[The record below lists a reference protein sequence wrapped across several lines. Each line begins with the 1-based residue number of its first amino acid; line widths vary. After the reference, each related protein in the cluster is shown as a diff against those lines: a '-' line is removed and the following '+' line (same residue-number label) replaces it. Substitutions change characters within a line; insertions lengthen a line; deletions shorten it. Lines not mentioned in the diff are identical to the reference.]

1 MSTLF
6 TVRAAADRLG
16 IGYSTL
22 KQWIYDGAVR
32 TVRTRGGHHRLT
44 ELEVQRLLLA
54 GTAAPSSTP
63 AEPTRRLSVPAE
75 RRERGTA
82 GRPGNG
88 RAGAGAGASVLISGR
103 NQLRGIVEEVRGD
116 GLLAQV
122 RLRIGDQRLTAII
135 TQDAVDELRL
145 KRGDEAVAVIKST
158 EVMIAR
164 ERRR

>member
-1 MSTLF
+1 MAMLL
-6 TVRAAADRLG
+6 TVREAADQLG
-16 IGYSTL
+16 IAYSTL

-44 ELEVQRLLLA
+44 ELEVQRLL
-54 GTAAPSSTP
+54 AAPPGKAKVAPQP
-63 AEPTRRLSVPAE
+63 ATRPR
-75 RRERGTA
+75 RGTA
-82 GRPGNG
+82 VSSSRGLP
-88 RAGAGAGASVLISGR
+88 VLISGR

-135 TQDAVDELRL
+135 TQDAVAELKLR
-145 KRGDEAVAVIKST
+145 RGDEALAVVKAT

-164 ERRR
+164 ARG

>member
-16 IGYSTL
+16 IAYSTL

-54 GTAAPSSTP
+54 GSAATGAAP
-63 AEPTRRLSVPAE
+63 AEPTRRLSVSAEGRE
-75 RRERGTA
+75 RRTTGRSGKARATA
-82 GRPGNG
+82 GT
-88 RAGAGAGASVLISGR
+88 GASVLISGR
-103 NQLRGIVEEVRGD
+103 NQLRGIVEEVRSD

-122 RLRIGDQRLTAII
+122 RLRIGEQRLTAII
-135 TQDAVDELRL
+135 TQDAVDELKL

>member
-54 GTAAPSSTP
+54 GTAAPASTP

-82 GRPGNG
+82 GKSGKA
-88 RAGAGAGASVLISGR
+88 RAGAGTGASVLISGR

-122 RLRIGDQRLTAII
+122 RLRIGEQRLTAII

>member
-54 GTAAPSSTP
+54 GTAAPAATP
-63 AEPTRRLSVPAE
+63 AEPTRRLSVPTE
-75 RRERGTA
+75 RRQRGQA
-82 GRPGNG
+82 GKSGKARG
-88 RAGAGAGASVLISGR
+88 GASTGASVLISGR

-122 RLRIGDQRLTAII
+122 RLRIGEQRLTAII

>member
-1 MSTLF
+1 MSTLL

-32 TVRTRGGHHRLT
+32 TVRTRGGHHRLA
-44 ELEVQRLLLA
+44 ELEVQRLLLE
-54 GTAAPSSTP
+54 GTP
-63 AEPTRRLSVPAE
+63 ATGSRTQTTTHEVQAGGTGPAARSRTRPRSAKPAAV
-75 RRERGTA
+75 A
-82 GRPGNG
+82 G
-88 RAGAGAGASVLISGR
+88 VLISGR

-135 TQDAVDELRL
+135 TQDAVAELKL
-145 KRGDEAVAVIKST
+145 KRGDEALAIIKST